1 MMEIVYAQE
10 SLPKVINKSLFLAG
24 PTCRDEDGNPWRKE
38 AVEILKKSGY
48 DGVVYIPEP
57 RDGSWAKNYD
67 DQIEWE
73 ELCLNQADCI
83 VFWIPRD
90 LKTMPAFTTN
100 IEWGKWEDS
109 GKVVLGY
116 PKDAEKMRYLHHYAE
131 EFKVS
136 ISSTL
141 EDTLTDAIKFI
152 GEGVDR
158 TGGERMVPLYIWN
171 TPQFQSWY
179 TAQVD
184 AGNRLDDAKV
194 LFNFRPGF
202 KKFVFLWVLHV
213 DMYISSED
221 RHKTNEF
228 VLARTDIS
236 SVVLWKPAEAVEDSE
251 IVLVREFR
259 SPANTPTGFILEPP
273 GGSAID
279 ETDATEIAAE
289 EVFEETGMHIS
300 PNRLVSRGARQLA
313 GTLSSHKSHL
323 FSVKI
328 TDEELTWLK
337 SQRDIAHGNVEDSER
352 TYIEVHV
359 LKDLLKEKLTDWVT
373 IGQVLSVV
381 MENNE

>member
-1 MMEIVYAQE
+1 MNVIYALE
-10 SLPKVINKSLFLAG
+10 ELPKVINKSIFLAG
-24 PTCRDEDGNPWRKE
+24 PTPRDEDGNPWRKE

-179 TAQVD
+179 LNQVD

-194 LFNFRPGF
+194 LVCYRPLF
-202 KKFVFLWVLHV
+202 KKFIFMWVLWV
-213 DMYISSED
+213 DMYVSSED
-221 RHKTNEF
+221 RHH
-228 VLARTDIS
+228 
-236 SVVLWKPAEAVEDSE
+236 
-251 IVLVREFR
+251 
-259 SPANTPTGFILEPP
+259 AN
-273 GGSAID
+273 
-279 ETDATEIAAE
+279 
-289 EVFEETGMHIS
+289 
-300 PNRLVSRGARQLA
+300 
-313 GTLSSHKSHL
+313 
-323 FSVKI
+323 
-328 TDEELTWLK
+328 
-337 SQRDIAHGNVEDSER
+337 
-352 TYIEVHV
+352 
-359 LKDLLKEKLTDWVT
+359 
-373 IGQVLSVV
+373 
-381 MENNE
+381 